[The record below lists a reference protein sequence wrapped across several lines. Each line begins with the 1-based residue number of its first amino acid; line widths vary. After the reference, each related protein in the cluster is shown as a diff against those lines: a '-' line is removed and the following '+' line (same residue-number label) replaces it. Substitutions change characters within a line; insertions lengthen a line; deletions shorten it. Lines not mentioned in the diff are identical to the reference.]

1 MDLVCFSPRLLRPLS
16 AHTRS
21 AVVSGRFTL
30 ASTSRRL
37 RLAEAKPVRKG
48 TATGP
53 RGSADP
59 PSPTS
64 NAPSRQSG
72 DVPVPRPITSFR
84 Y

>member
-1 MDLVCFSPRLLRPLS
+1 MDLVCFHHDCSALCRP
-16 AHTRS
+16 TRGPPWS
-21 AVVSGRFTL
+21 VDDSHWHL
-30 ASTSRRL
+30 PSRRL
-37 RLAEAKPVRKG
+37 RLAESKPVQKG